1 MEFMKKVEKT
11 AKKIGETATDT
22 YNVVVDKSGKMI
34 EDTKSKIAISE
45 KENQIEDIYM
55 EIGKIVYDMYQ
66 QGEDVGERFK
76 TEVEKIDT
84 LKKEIAEINIKIL
97 ANKGLKTCNECGKI
111 ISVDNH
117 FCPNCGK
124 EQIQVEIVEEKVEEK
139 QKVCPNCQMIC
150 QEDAKFCTGCG
161 AELE

>member
-55 EIGKIVYDMYQ
+55 EIGKTVYDMYQ
-66 QGEDVGERFK
+66 QGEDVGEKFK
-76 TEVEKIDT
+76 TEVEKIDA

-97 ANKGLKTCNECGKI
+97 ASKGLKTCNECGKI
-111 ISVDNH
+111 ISADSQ

-124 EQIQVEIVEEKVEEK
+124 EQIKVEIVEEKSEEK
-139 QKVCPNCQMIC
+139 QKVCSNCQTIC
-150 QEDAKFCTGCG
+150 EEDAKFCTACG
-161 AELE
+161 AKLE